1 MDEFWVRALV
11 AVLAASCGVTTVV
24 VVLVRRYCRRG
35 AVRSAAGPCPEAA
48 ATCGT
53 RPSEAFG
60 PEASH
65 IGGTS
70 STDRCEQAVLRA
82 ERAVDSISSPPL
94 REGLCPVVRRMQAEL
109 PNVRALAEL
118 ARGLESGA
126 ACAGGP
132 RPAPSHAE
140 PSHAGPSHAGPSRAG
155 AVAER
160 TREQLDN
167 AASRFAGIADEV
179 LETVADLAD
188 EPGPAPERVAALR
201 ERFPLTCSMSEVLG
215 SSVPA

>member
-1 MDEFWVRALV
+1 M
-11 AVLAASCGVTTVV
+11 
-24 VVLVRRYCRRG
+24 
-35 AVRSAAGPCPEAA
+35 
-48 ATCGT
+48 
-53 RPSEAFG
+53 
-60 PEASH
+60 
-65 IGGTS
+65 
-70 STDRCEQAVLRA
+70 
-82 ERAVDSISSPPL
+82 DSISSARL
-94 REGLCPVVRRMQAEL
+94 RERLSPVVRRMAAEL

-126 ACAGGP
+126 ACAGDP
-132 RPAPSHAE
+132 LPAPSHA
-140 PSHAGPSHAGPSRAG
+140 G
-155 AVAER
+155 AVAGR

-188 EPGPAPERVAALR
+188 EPGPDGVPERVAALR